1 MHLTILGSGCYG
13 VTLANLWKDS
23 FSSVTLWGIDLPP
36 VGRYFQRPIPHVLPE
51 KIVIQPDLTKAVDKS
66 DIVVLA
72 VASAGVRDVCQKLK
86 GNLSTTAV
94 VINVAKGLETGTLKR
109 LSTVIKEEL
118 PNPVMVLS
126 GPNLA
131 VEILQNKPTASV
143 IAGEDPDLLTKFQK
157 ILTTNLFRI
166 YTNSDIIG
174 VELGGALKN
183 IIAIASGFI
192 TAQNLG
198 NNAKGAILARGM
210 AEIIRLSIRLGA
222 RIETFLGLS
231 GIGDLIAT
239 CSSELSRNYTV
250 GKWLGEGLEIK
261 QINQKLNSVAEGVDT
276 AKNIVSLARQHNL
289 EVPISELICR
299 LVNQELA
306 PKDAVDILMQRHL
319 KSEEEY

>member
-23 FSSVTLWGIDLPP
+23 FPNITLWGIDLPQ
-36 VGRYFQRPIPHVLPE
+36 VGRHFQKPIPHVLSE
-51 KIVIQPDLTKAVDKS
+51 KITIQPDLTKAIEKS
-66 DIVVLA
+66 DIIILA
-72 VASAGVRDVCQKLK
+72 VASAGIRDVCQRLK
-86 GNLSTTAV
+86 GKLNTNTV
-94 VINVAKGLETGTLKR
+94 IINVAKGLETGTLKR

-143 IAGEDPDLLTKFQK
+143 IAGEDPNLLIKFQR
-157 ILTTNLFRI
+157 ILTTNLFRV

-192 TAQNLG
+192 TAQSLG
-198 NNAKGAILARGM
+198 DNAKGAILARGM
-210 AEIIRLSIRLGA
+210 AEIIRLSVHLGA

-250 GKWLGEGLEIK
+250 GKWLGEGLKIE
-261 QINQKLNSVAEGVDT
+261 QINQKLNSVAEGIET
-276 AKNIVSLARQHNL
+276 AKNIVSLAHQYNL

-299 LVNQELA
+299 LVNQKLA
-306 PKDAVDILMQRHL
+306 PKDVVDILMQRHL